1 MSFTKRHI
9 FSFLVFAFAAFSA
22 SLEAEVF
29 RTQKTVMLEA
39 DENASESK
47 NVGINACVSIK
58 LPEDL
63 TFVQGIEII
72 VKIPKVLSNFRNTIL
87 YSLYDNVTPFPS
99 EGETDY
105 SGKVVYSGLY
115 PGNLSW
121 SIVVPLVKGNTIAKS
136 PYADKTLIPDSSRG
150 FLFLRNSLAMKGV
163 PQSVLEAEFEVSAKT
178 VFADFGAIKI
188 RANQDFGEFS
198 VMVDEAAAKP
208 DSGRGL
214 IFLKPGKHN
223 VAVISEKFRNEVRTV
238 AVERAKTTEI
248 DFELK
253 SVEPTFSIN
262 APQGTLIFVDGNEIV
277 DASALKLEVGSHA
290 FRFVLGGYEIVR
302 NVEIQNGKHYDIS
315 VNFEAN
321 IKETE

>member
-1 MSFTKRHI
+1 MSFTKKHI
-9 FSFLVFAFAAFSA
+9 FSFLVLSAFFASIEI
-22 SLEAEVF
+22 EAEVF
-29 RTQKTVMLEA
+29 RTQKTVVLEA

-47 NVGINACVSIK
+47 NVGINACVSVR
-58 LPEDL
+58 LPADL

-87 YSLYDNVTPFPS
+87 YSLYDNITPFPS

-105 SGKVVYSGLY
+105 SGRVVYSGLY

-150 FLFLRNSLAMKGV
+150 FVFLRNSLAMKGV

-178 VFADFGAIKI
+178 VFADLGAIKI
-188 RANQDFGEFS
+188 HANQDSGEFS
-198 VMVDEAAAKP
+198 VMVDEVAVKP
-208 DSGRGL
+208 HSGSGL
-214 IFLKPGKHN
+214 IFLKPGKHS
-223 VAVISEKFRNEVRTV
+223 VSVISEKFRNEVRTV
-238 AVERAKTTEI
+238 AVERAKTTEVEL
-248 DFELK
+248 ELK

-262 APQGTLIFVDGNEIV
+262 APHGTHIFVDGNEIV
-277 DASALKLEVGSHA
+277 DADALKLEVGSHS
-290 FRFVLGGYEIVR
+290 FRFSLGGYEIVR

-321 IKETE
+321 IKEAE